1 MDCVPLKLGY
11 DKIQLIKDLK
21 IAISIKDF
29 INPEKISGKTFS
41 LSKETYG
48 WEALPL
54 NTINGKEDNNS
65 AIPVSINGTNN
76 FLPNRILKECKY
88 IQEILNKLDTEI
100 YLVRIMRLKSGGYI
114 SPHIDKL
121 IDKKNVIRCQIPIIN
136 DDKVDFVIDSK
147 KYKMDPGNLYFINV
161 GEKIHWVKNN
171 SDKERVTLVI
181 DMKPSDKIKKKIDI

>member
-171 SDKERVTLVI
+171 SDKERITLVI